1 MNLKKMCYRGEL
13 SSAFLQG
20 SESINSGL
28 LLLESS
34 FESSLV
40 MSVNRHV
47 SHDVPTIQRVEGNP
61 VIYSWTCTINLSDL
75 GLGSTERSDEAEG

>member
-1 MNLKKMCYRGEL
+1 
-13 SSAFLQG
+13 
-20 SESINSGL
+20 
-28 LLLESS
+28 
-34 FESSLV
+34 
-40 MSVNRHV
+40 MSV

>member
-34 FESSLV
+34 FESSLL
-40 MSVNRHV
+40 MSV

-61 VIYSWTCTINLSDL
+61 VIYSWTYTINLSDL